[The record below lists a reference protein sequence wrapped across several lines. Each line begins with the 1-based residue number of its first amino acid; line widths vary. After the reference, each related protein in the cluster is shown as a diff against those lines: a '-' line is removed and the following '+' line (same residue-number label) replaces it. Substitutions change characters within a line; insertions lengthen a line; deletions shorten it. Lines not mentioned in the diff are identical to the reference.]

1 MAAFDFPNAPA
12 LNEVWTAP
20 NGVRYQWNGY
30 AWVPEIAH
38 TVTGF
43 MLWPAGIGITYW
55 GLTLPEGTRWCDGAE
70 YDPALYPALYAAIG
84 AAYNTGGE
92 TAGWFRVPDS
102 KGCAEIGRDDMGG
115 TAAGRITVAGA
126 GFDGKAI
133 GARGGLQ
140 THTLT
145 SAQLAAHSHP
155 YAAPAVVQLSGPGIN
170 YNAGA
175 FSSTRTTSVTGGN
188 EAHPNVQPSVV
199 CNKLITTGG
208 VS

>member
-70 YDPALYPALYAAIG
+70 YNPALYPALYAAIG

-133 GARGGLQ
+133 GARGG
-140 THTLT
+140 
-145 SAQLAAHSHP
+145 
-155 YAAPAVVQLSGPGIN
+155 
-170 YNAGA
+170 
-175 FSSTRTTSVTGGN
+175 FKRT
-188 EAHPNVQPSVV
+188 P
-199 CNKLITTGG
+199 
-208 VS
+208 